1 MWPDFLRLLPKYEVN
16 DPLDLL
22 MGNTHLPISGYHRGM
37 PSIDAAQ
44 IAKPRQVSA
53 DDRSRLALGKSGV
66 GAYENFFVTVFQ
78 TGHIVLT
85 PVVAIPKSELPL
97 WNDAQFMDSLTRGI
111 SQAVSGQ
118 TKSLDHLLDNSKA
131 RKTKSKTT
139 VSKQRK
145 QSKVKV

>member
-1 MWPDFLRLLPKYEVN
+1 MSK
-16 DPLDLL
+16 
-22 MGNTHLPISGYHRGM
+22 
-37 PSIDAAQ
+37 IDGAQ